1 MSDPLPLF
9 IDLLIRSTS
18 LVLFAWAIIAMLR
31 KGGVSA
37 AMRHLVWLCAIAGL
51 VLLPLLAVTMPALQ
65 LAILPEVATP
75 PLAAVMATDARPIVA
90 ESAPAAS
97 APSLLLY
104 FYLAIAG
111 GMLAWLLTAQRTLTR
126 IWLDSEPANAAWTEL
141 LSRAAADLRLR
152 EHVELRL
159 ARDSVMPMTWG
170 TRRPKILLPAEARD
184 WTSARRRLVLLHEL
198 GHVRRRDSLTQI
210 IAAIVRALCWF
221 QPGAWFA
228 AQQLRLE
235 QELAADDLALGAGA
249 PPNRY
254 ARNLLDL
261 ACAFCLPAPAMA
273 RRSQL
278 ERRLT
283 AIVRPTSR
291 RVPGLA
297 FGAIAVSLVLAATWL
312 SATATAIPVASAT
325 VAGPALATMDGESL
339 SGTLPTP
346 AAADGEVMTAARP
359 ASRKPHRAAAVP
371 AKPAFPATSTV
382 ALVQAVAPA
391 ESKPARDYATA
402 LARYRL
408 EKVEYEGDVR
418 EYRIKRADYRSD
430 VEQYRRNL
438 AEHRQRVEAVHALPD
453 GDPGKVFPNAP
464 VVPVTPVPPTP
475 PVVPPVPPDLNHS

>member
-18 LVLFAWAIIAMLR
+18 LILFAWATIAVLR
-31 KGGVSA
+31 KGGASA
-37 AMRHLVWLCAIAGL
+37 AMRHFVWLCAIAGL

-65 LAILPEVATP
+65 LAILPAAAAP
-75 PLAAVMATDARPIVA
+75 PLAPIMETDAGPTLA
-90 ESAPAAS
+90 ERAPAVS
-97 APSLLLY
+97 GPSLLLY

-111 GMLAWLLTAQRTLTR
+111 GMLAWLLTAQRTLAR
-126 IWLDSEPANAAWTEL
+126 IWRDSEPANAAWTEL

-152 EHVELRL
+152 ENVELRL

-210 IAAIVRALCWF
+210 IAAIVRALWWF

-228 AQQLRLE
+228 VQQLRLE

-249 PPNRY
+249 APNRY

-297 FGAIAVSLVLAATWL
+297 FGPIAVSLVLAATWL
-312 SATATAIPVASAT
+312 SATAIPVANAT
-325 VAGPALATMDGESL
+325 VAGPAFTTVDGESR
-339 SGTLPTP
+339 SGTLPIP
-346 AAADGEVMTAARP
+346 VAADGEVVTAARP
-359 ASRKPHRAAAVP
+359 ASRISHRAAAVP
-371 AKPAFPATSTV
+371 AKPAFPATSAV
-382 ALVQAVAPA
+382 ALVQTVAPA
-391 ESKPARDYATA
+391 ESNPARDYASA

-430 VEQYRRNL
+430 VEQYRRDL
-438 AEHRQRVEAVHALPD
+438 AEHRKRVEAVRALPD